1 VRQLLRR
8 LGAVLIACTLIALV
22 ACDLAV
28 SGFGTWWDAH
38 GLTTSVVSSLLIV
51 GATALIFDEVV
62 AYRQRKDRGLSVA
75 AQALIVY
82 GQAREAY
89 QAVMASDDSASG
101 APSELRDLASNLL
114 VAAPSLFDDPA
125 ARVFLLQVDQLMS
138 ALVEA
143 VAQSGRPP
151 DAQNPDAQ
159 TSDHLTDLMAKAQQ
173 AYEPLLARF
182 PPDYQS
188 RLGALS
194 QLARDPVQESED
206 RDDLAVL
213 PGDGH
218 VGADDERLTA
228 LRPESPG
235 ETGLP
240 MVGVDRAGQGE
251 DEPGELPL
259 HRGDRC
265 VDGAASVGFRERVD
279 VFGAG
284 RPGPIDQFTARGR
297 VRFVPAIEIA
307 GDHVVHGVSLP
318 G

>member
-1 VRQLLRR
+1 M
-8 LGAVLIACTLIALV
+8 

-28 SGFGTWWDAH
+28 SGFGAWWDAH
-38 GLTTSVVSSLLIV
+38 ALTTSVVSSLLIV

-62 AYRQRKDRGLSVA
+62 AHRQRKDRGISVA

-82 GQAREAY
+82 GQAWEAY

-138 ALVEA
+138 ALYVA

-159 TSDHLTDLMAKAQQ
+159 NPDAQNPDAQSREHLTDLMTKAQQ

-188 RLGALS
+188 RVRGLV
-194 QLARDPVQESED
+194 QLARDLVQESED

-228 LRPESPG
+228 LRPETPG

-259 HRGDRC
+259 HRGDGR
-265 VDGAASVGFRERVD
+265 VDGVASVGFREWID
-279 VFGAG
+279 VFRAG
-284 RPGPIDQFTARGR
+284 CPGPIDQFTARGR

-307 GDHVVHGVSLP
+307 GEHVVHGVSLP